1 MSHDHHHKHDHD
13 QHHDHGHTHAPA
25 NFGLTFAIGILLN
38 GGFVIG
44 EVIYGLLINS
54 VALLADAGHNL
65 FDVLGLLAAWAAARL
80 ATRAPTARFTFGFK
94 GSTILAALFNSVLL
108 LVAVGAIGWEAI
120 QRLYQPVQVPGL
132 WVMAVASIGILT
144 NGITALLFM
153 RERQDDI
160 NMRGAYLHM
169 AGDALVSAGVVVAGY
184 LMLKT
189 GWLWLDPLT
198 SLVIV
203 AVIIIS
209 SWSLLR
215 EALAMSL
222 KAVPKGVD
230 PEAVRQLL
238 ASQSGVA
245 NVHDLHIWPM
255 STTDIALT
263 AHLLMPAG
271 HPGDIFIAH
280 ICEELEH
287 QHGIDHVTLQ
297 VETDAT
303 TMCSAHCDKVAA

>member
-1 MSHDHHHKHDHD
+1 MSHEHDHHHRHDH
-13 QHHDHGHTHAPA
+13 HHDHGHAHAPV

-80 ATRAPTARFTFGFK
+80 VRRAPTARFTFGFK
-94 GSTILAALFNSVLL
+94 SSTILAALLNSVLL

-120 QRLYQPVQVPGL
+120 QRLYQPVTVPGL

-169 AGDALVSAGVVVAGY
+169 AGDALVSAGVVVAGF

-189 GWLWLDPLT
+189 GWQWLDPLT

-203 AVIIIS
+203 AVIIAS
-209 SWSLLR
+209 SWGLLR

-222 KAVPKGVD
+222 KAVPKQVD
-230 PEAVRQLL
+230 PDAVRHLL

-263 AHLLMPAG
+263 AHLLMPGG
-271 HPGDIFIAH
+271 HPGDRFIAH

-287 QHGIDHVTLQ
+287 HHGIDHVTLQ

-303 TMCSAHCDKVAA
+303 TKCSAHCDKAAA

>member
-1 MSHDHHHKHDHD
+1 MSHDHQHHHHDHD
-13 QHHDHGHTHAPA
+13 HADHGHHHGPA

-65 FDVLGLLAAWAAARL
+65 FDVLGLLAAWLAARMAL
-80 ATRAPTARFTFGFK
+80 RAPTARFTFGFK
-94 GSTILAALFNSVLL
+94 SSTILAALFNSVLL

-120 QRLYQPVQVPGL
+120 QRLYQPVAVPGF
-132 WVMAVASIGILT
+132 WVMAVAAVGIFT

-169 AGDALVSAGVVVAGY
+169 AGDALVSAGVVVAGF

-203 AVIIIS
+203 AVIIFT
-209 SWSLLR
+209 SWSVLR
-215 EALAMSL
+215 EALVLSL
-222 KAVPKGVD
+222 KAVPMQVD
-230 PEAVRQLL
+230 PAAVRQFLT
-238 ASQSGVA
+238 AQKGVS
-245 NVHDLHIWPM
+245 NVHDLHIWAM
-255 STTDIALT
+255 STTDVALT
-263 AHLLMPAG
+263 AHLLMPGG
-271 HPGDIFIAH
+271 HPGDAFITN

-287 QHGIDHVTLQ
+287 HHGIDHVTLQ
-297 VETDAT
+297 VETNAAT
-303 TMCSAHCDKVAA
+303 KCSAHCDAAAA

>member
-1 MSHDHHHKHDHD
+1 MPGTICLTCWACLQPGLQRGWPS
-13 QHHDHGHTHAPA
+13 GHRRRGSLSA
-25 NFGLTFAIGILLN
+25 
-38 GGFVIG
+38 
-44 EVIYGLLINS
+44 S
-54 VALLADAGHNL
+54 K
-65 FDVLGLLAAWAAARL
+65 AR
-80 ATRAPTARFTFGFK
+80 
-94 GSTILAALFNSVLL
+94 TILAALFNSVLL
-108 LVAVGAIGWEAI
+108 LVAVGAIGWEAM
-120 QRLYQPVQVPGL
+120 QRLYQPVQVPGF
-132 WVMAVASIGILT
+132 WVMVVASIGIFT
-144 NGITALLFM
+144 NGVTALLFM

-169 AGDALVSAGVVVAGY
+169 AGDALVSAGVVVAGF

-203 AVIIIS
+203 AVIIVS

-222 KAVPKGVD
+222 KAVPKQVD

-271 HPGDIFIAH
+271 HPGDTFIAT
-280 ICEELEH
+280 ICDELEH
-287 QHGIDHVTLQ
+287 HHGIDHVTLQ

-303 TMCSAHCDKVAA
+303 TKCSAHCDEVAA